1 MSIASR
7 LVVCLI
13 ALFAV
18 TAAPAMAAG
27 TVQVGV
33 SGAGKVTAPGI
44 DCLRVV
50 NGSTAGDCSEDYAN
64 VRECFDGPIKPICLF
79 VPPTIS
85 FSAVGSAAGFAF
97 DGWTG
102 DCADQGAVC
111 TLEIVS
117 NVRMTAVFKDVQD
130 PGVSLTHPG
139 ALLRG
144 AVTLTAN
151 ASDNAGI
158 ARVDFTLGG
167 VTVSDAVAPFS
178 AGFDTAV
185 MKDGATQAKA
195 VAVDTSGRTKE
206 HAIAVTLDDTAP
218 TAQVDGPD
226 GATFVPGTTPTWTIQ
241 ASDATS
247 GVKTVT
253 CSLVAAGAPASF
265 APCPAGGFT
274 APVKGDGAYVFT
286 TRVTDFAGNVA
297 EIVRTYAIDGIPP
310 SSSVLSGVADGATT
324 SETSLTWAFASEPGA
339 SFACRVYPAALTPG
353 PFAPCSAAGSHTAA
367 GFAPGVYAFEVQ
379 ATDAAGNVEAGSAKR
394 TFTVVPA
401 PAAASGSASGLN
413 AASKSAP
420 QIRVNV
426 TFTFKDSTKKHT
438 TLTSLMVRGVPTGA
452 TVSAKGFK
460 KTNAK
465 GDVSLK
471 KLLRK
476 PFKAGSTLTITV
488 SKPGM
493 GTAIKTLKI
502 LPRKTPTVSTKC
514 QAPGATKATAC

>member
-1 MSIASR
+1 MSIAR
-7 LVVCLI
+7 LVLVCVAFFAATATP
-13 ALFAV
+13 AL
-18 TAAPAMAAG
+18 AAG
-27 TVQVGV
+27 TLSVSV
-33 SGAGKVTAPGI
+33 SGPGRVVGSGI
-44 DCLRVV
+44 DCSRALG
-50 NGSTAGDCSEDYAN
+50 GSVTGDCSEDYAN
-64 VRECFDGPIKPICLF
+64 VRECIDGPIRPICLL
-79 VPPTIS
+79 VPP
-85 FSAVGSAAGFAF
+85 FVGVTAGAGAPGFAF

-102 DCADQGAVC
+102 DCAGFGASC
-111 TLEIVS
+111 SLEMDADY
-117 NVRMTAVFKDVQD
+117 RATAVFKDVQD
-130 PGVSLTHPG
+130 PSVTLTNPG

-144 AVTLTAN
+144 GVTLIAS

-158 ARVDFTLGG
+158 ARVDFTLAG
-167 VTVSDAVAPFS
+167 VTVSDSAAPYS

-218 TAQVDGPD
+218 TAQVDGPN
-226 GATFVPGTTPTWTIQ
+226 GVTFVPGATPAWTIQ

-253 CSLVAAGAPASF
+253 CSLVATGAPASF
-265 APCPAGGFT
+265 SPCPAGGFT

-297 EIVRTYAIDGIPP
+297 EVVRTYAIDGIAPL
-310 SSSVLSGVADGATT
+310 SSVLSGVADGATT
-324 SETSLTWAFASEPGA
+324 SETSLTWAFESEPGA

-379 ATDAAGNVEAGSAKR
+379 ATDAAGNVEVGSVRR
-394 TFTVVPA
+394 TFTVAPA
-401 PAAASGSASGLN
+401 PAGGGSSLN
-413 AASKSAP
+413 AAAKSAP

-426 TFTFKDSTKKHT
+426 TFTFKNSTKKQT

-471 KLLRK
+471 KLLKK
-476 PFKAGSTLTITV
+476 PFKAGSTITITV

-514 QAPGATKATAC
+514 QAPGATNATAC